1 MGEGDFGKSPYP
13 QNTMKLTSVTAR
25 KRLEKLKPLILGSSL
40 AAARAAQETVGEL
53 MSLPHRRE
61 ERFEKIVFPDFTC
74 GLVTPETVS
83 DPEAAILYLHGG
95 GFVAGGLDYARGFG
109 SLLAAETGLRVFFP
123 AYRLAPEHPY
133 PAALKDVLTTYRY
146 LTKHLTIS
154 PEKLILCGES
164 AGGGLAYSLCLMQ
177 KRMGKSLPC
186 GIIAISPW
194 TDLTMSGT
202 SYEAN
207 KEVDP
212 SMTRE
217 RLQYFADCYGG
228 DPHDPLVSP
237 LRGDPTGF
245 PPSLILSGGDEVM
258 LSDAAD
264 LNERLL
270 QAGCLSEHRVKEG
283 LWHAYPLYDLADQR
297 DDFDR
302 IRGFV
307 KELLHETESTMD
319 EA

>member
-1 MGEGDFGKSPYP
+1 
-13 QNTMKLTSVTAR
+13 MKLTTPSAR
-25 KRLEKLKPLILGSSL
+25 RRLEALKPLILGSSL
-40 AAARAAQETVGEL
+40 AVARAAQEAVGEL

-61 ERFEKIVFPDFTC
+61 ERFERIVFPDFTC

-109 SLLAAETGLRVFFP
+109 SLLAAEIGLRVFFP

-133 PAALKDVLTTYRY
+133 PAALKDVLATYRY
-146 LTKHLTIS
+146 LTKTLGIL

-164 AGGGLAYSLCLMQ
+164 AGGGLAFSLCLMQ
-177 KRMGKSLPC
+177 KRMGKALPC
-186 GIIAISPW
+186 GMVAISPW
-194 TDLTMSGT
+194 TDLTMSGP

-207 KEVDP
+207 KEIDP

-217 RLQYFADCYGG
+217 RLQYFAGCYSG
-228 DPHDPLVSP
+228 DPQDPLVSP
-237 LRGDPTGF
+237 LFGDVTDF
-245 PPSLILSGGDEVM
+245 PPSLILSGGDEIM
-258 LSDAAD
+258 LSDATGIH
-264 LNERLL
+264 ERLL
-270 QAGCLSEHRVKEG
+270 AAGCRSEHRIKDG